1 MIVKEILYSR
11 IYYISNLRIILLLL
25 AMLNGSYFVCDSDF
39 SDWLQFRILDN
50 VVLHQEFTFFSNE
63 VEIIITLTG
72 ACLVA

>member
-1 MIVKEILYSR
+1 
-11 IYYISNLRIILLLL
+11 
-25 AMLNGSYFVCDSDF
+25 MLNGSSFVCDSDF